1 MQQRTQRQGDTEVV
15 AHTIVSILRWAPE
28 PITRDELSD
37 QVHDHMTLALGYL
50 WQRATTERR
59 VRDALRLLL
68 DGDSPVISAGHG
80 YRLAARAIAAERE
93 RAAQL
98 AERAGV
104 RLLAKAR
111 KIRAAA
117 LTGEPKQAT
126 LPLAICGAVTKPG
139 GIPDPR
145 PAGYRTNHPGAGRC
159 VYHGGAAD
167 PVQRSFEGGPG
178 FEVAS

>member
-1 MQQRTQRQGDTEVV
+1 MQRTQREGDTEVV
-15 AHTIVSILRWAPE
+15 AHAIVSILRWAPA
-28 PITRDELSD
+28 PITRDQLSD
-37 QVHDHMTLALGYL
+37 QVHAHMTMALGYL
-50 WQRATTERR
+50 WQRTTTERR

-80 YRLAARAIAAERE
+80 YRLAARATAAERE

-111 KIRAAA
+111 KIRAAH
-117 LTGEPKQAT
+117 
-126 LPLAICGAVTKPG
+126 LPSEAVQG
-139 GIPDPR
+139 
-145 PAGYRTNHPGAGRC
+145 
-159 VYHGGAAD
+159 
-167 PVQRSFEGGPG
+167 QL